1 MDLRLPREYGYFLPF
16 GVRRAFILYAGAE
29 IIHCRPKR
37 REFALCRRVFFLR
50 CGEGFLHGG
59 ELFFLRRDLYG
70 KGFASR
76 SILFFPRDLTVFI
89 GAPARSGR
97 LFGRKI
103 HSLSRAKQLLLL
115 LRRFPLGRVIGGSRA
130 AGGGAR
136 FVYVLLRGSGL
147 FFRIFYCFLV
157 RCVGRAL
164 RGVRM
169 RQRAA
174 DGTGLAITKRGRQHA
189 RLLVVEFPAQL
200 LRPSG
205 KPFLDT
211 ACFRIGRQRI
221 VHRCFLLRKG
231 LKRDLVSSDLFQKL
245 VQTGFLLPEGHK
257 PFRR

>member
-1 MDLRLPREYGYFLPF
+1 MAESCFSSDGICTARLRSAQHSVL
-16 GVRRAFILYAGAE
+16 
-29 IIHCRPKR
+29 
-37 REFALCRRVFFLR
+37 
-50 CGEGFLHGG
+50 
-59 ELFFLRRDLYG
+59 
-70 KGFASR
+70 
-76 SILFFPRDLTVFI
+76 
-89 GAPARSGR
+89 PARSHGLYR
-97 LFGRKI
+97 SNWRAAAAFSDKI
-103 HSLSRAKQLLLL
+103 NEAFVGAEQFFLLL
-115 LRRFPLGRVIGGSRA
+115 LRFCPGRFAGGFRA

-147 FFRIFYCFLV
+147 FFRIFYYFLV

-164 RGVRM
+164 RGVRV

-174 DGTGLAITKRGRQHA
+174 DGTRLAITKRGRQHA
-189 RLLVVEFPAQL
+189 RLLVVESPAQL

-245 VQTGFLLPEGHK
+245 VQTSFLLPEGHK